1 MEETKHEKFLREIMG
16 SDEEFYEKFLKNL
29 TDEQLKKFLKA
40 NPDFMKE

>member
-1 MEETKHEKFLREIMG
+1 MEETRHEQFLREIMG
-16 SDEEFYEKFLKNL
+16 SDEEFYEKFLTKL